1 MSEPQVRELET
12 LLFRDS
18 SSSLASSAATTTTS
32 NETAT
37 VYTTTSG
44 KTYPGI
50 GSLSGRYIHRLG
62 QAILHSVEAVVVIRR
77 RLSYIQSLC
86 PLLDNIPPQGVEL
99 IYDDLLEL
107 SR

>member
-1 MSEPQVRELET
+1 MSEPQERELET
-12 LLFRDS
+12 FAFRDS
-18 SSSLASSAATTTTS
+18 FSSLASSAATTATS
-32 NETAT
+32 NNTAT
-37 VYTTTSG
+37 IYTTTSG

-62 QAILHSVEAVVVIRR
+62 QAILHSVEGVVVIPR

-86 PLLDNIPPQGVEL
+86 PLLDNIPPQDVDQ